1 VAKLL
6 FIPVSIVSGLLAGLI
21 GKKAFEAIWGKI
33 DDQEPPAPE
42 HREIDLRRMALALA
56 IQGAIF
62 TVVRGVVDH
71 AMRVWFFRRT
81 RRWPGEEEPE
91 SA

>member
-1 VAKLL
+1 MTKVL

-33 DDQEPPAPE
+33 DDEEPPAPE
-42 HREIDLRRMALALA
+42 HRDIDLRRMALALV

-62 TVVRGVVDH
+62 TLVRGAVDH
-71 AMRVWFFRRT
+71 AMRVWFYGKT
-81 RRWPGEEEPE
+81 HRWPGEEEPE
-91 SA
+91 PA